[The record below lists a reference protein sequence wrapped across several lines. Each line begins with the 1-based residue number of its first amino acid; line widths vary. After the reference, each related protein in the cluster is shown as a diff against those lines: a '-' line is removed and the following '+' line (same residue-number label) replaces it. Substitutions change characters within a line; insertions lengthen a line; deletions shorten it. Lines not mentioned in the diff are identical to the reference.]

1 MNCVKTNGDFICL
14 ETASTSYAIR
24 VNGTYA
30 EHVYYGAKIPAEDC
44 AGLVGR
50 RTSLLGDWY
59 EDKSK
64 FPHGLKELSRRL
76 AEKGLVTG
84 QTAACRAA
92 AARARP
98 DAAINSLRI

>member
-1 MNCVKTNGDFICL
+1 MNCVRTNGDFICL
-14 ETASTSYAIR
+14 EPASTSSVIR
-24 VNGTYA
+24 VNGPYA

-44 AGLVGR
+44 ASLVGR
-50 RTSLLGDWY
+50 RTSSLGDWY

-76 AEKGLVTG
+76 AEKGLATG

-92 AARARP
+92 DARAKP
-98 DAAINSLRI
+98 DAAINSHRI